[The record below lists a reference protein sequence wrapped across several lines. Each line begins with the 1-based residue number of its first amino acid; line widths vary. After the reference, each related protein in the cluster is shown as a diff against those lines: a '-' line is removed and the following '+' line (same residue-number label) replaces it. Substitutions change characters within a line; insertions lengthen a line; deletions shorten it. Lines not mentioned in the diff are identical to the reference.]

1 MSSASEKAT
10 KSGSGR
16 PVDMGKSTAIV
27 SAARHQFFQIGFAQA
42 SIESIAAHAGVS
54 KVTVYSRFGTKE
66 ALFTAVVEAEC
77 DTMRESLNS
86 DALYD
91 GDLRQTLINFGLN
104 MSRFLARDEMM
115 RFEKHLAVEA
125 EHNPGIGQ
133 LFLDAGPRRLHSSL
147 TALLDHAVSM
157 GQLQIEDTE
166 MAAEHLAGMVKGLS
180 DMERRF
186 GQDDPGSA
194 QKTKKRI
201 SSAVDLF
208 LKGYAHG
215 SEGHPPSTG

>member
-1 MSSASEKAT
+1 MSSASDKAT
-10 KSGSGR
+10 KAGSGR
-16 PVDMGKSTAIV
+16 PVDPNK
-27 SAARHQFFQIGFAQA
+27 SAAIIAAARDQFFQIGFSQA

-77 DTMRESLNS
+77 DTMRDSLNIE
-86 DALYD
+86 AIYD
-91 GDLRQTLINFGLN
+91 SDLRQTLINFGQN
-104 MSRFLARDEMM
+104 MSRFLGRDEMI

-125 EHNPGIGQ
+125 EHNPDIGQ

-147 TALLDHAVSM
+147 SALLDHAVAAE
-157 GQLQIEDTE
+157 QLHIADTE
-166 MAAEHLAGMVKGLS
+166 MAAEHLAGMIKGLS

-186 GQDDPGSA
+186 GRDDPHLA
-194 QKTKKRI
+194 EKAKERI

-208 LKGYAHG
+208 LKGYACG
-215 SEGHPPSTG
+215 